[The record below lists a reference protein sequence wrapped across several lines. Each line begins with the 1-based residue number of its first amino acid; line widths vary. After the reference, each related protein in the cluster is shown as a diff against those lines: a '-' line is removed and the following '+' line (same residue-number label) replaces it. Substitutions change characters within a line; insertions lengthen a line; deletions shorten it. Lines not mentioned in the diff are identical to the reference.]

1 MSSIL
6 ETESHALATGPV
18 DLSEGILHVGLHLL
32 VEQLHPVFQCVR
44 SATIQRKI
52 RMFSILLYRMLS
64 YPQALHTAELLPGP
78 RAAFY
83 PCSPSVD
90 EAAAPTKLM
99 KLQYLT
105 SVIFPTYISSLLPS
119 CKSNQS
125 ISPSTL
131 STVNQA
137 PQINAA

>member
-1 MSSIL
+1 M
-6 ETESHALATGPV
+6 ATGPV

-52 RMFSILLYRMLS
+52 RMFSILLRKIRMFSILLYRMLS

-78 RAAFY
+78 RAAFC

-99 KLQYLT
+99 KLLYLT